1 MGLPQRAGRAARRRQ
16 ARRARRA
23 ALPRPLLCAHAGSH
37 ALYALLAWAAPRWCV
52 RVNVERVE
60 ARAGASRFPRPRA
73 PASLHRSSRCCIS
86 GSTKVA
92 NQPTWGSEKKRVALC
107 HQNFFLAELSA
118 CEPMLPVSSAP
129 GGGGRQSDAPVTS
142 AAGAWAAAL
151 NALNAADLAAHAGYA
166 GALALAAWRAAA
178 PLAARLAALAGA
190 PALRS
195 SLSRRDAGVAA
206 GEVAVFMAELSFWR
220 EPFQRPGLALA
231 DRRRSLAEG
240 AVLSAPA
247 GRGSL
252 AARAENCA
260 SSS

>member
-1 MGLPQRAGRAARRRQ
+1 MSPCCPSALRR
-16 ARRARRA
+16 
-23 ALPRPLLCAHAGSH
+23 
-37 ALYALLAWAAPRWCV
+37 
-52 RVNVERVE
+52 
-60 ARAGASRFPRPRA
+60 
-73 PASLHRSSRCCIS
+73 
-86 GSTKVA
+86 
-92 NQPTWGSEKKRVALC
+92 
-107 HQNFFLAELSA
+107 
-118 CEPMLPVSSAP
+118 
-129 GGGGRQSDAPVTS
+129 GGRQSAAPVTS

-206 GEVAVFMAELSFWR
+206 GEVAVLMAELSFWR

-252 AARAENCA
+252 AMRAENCA